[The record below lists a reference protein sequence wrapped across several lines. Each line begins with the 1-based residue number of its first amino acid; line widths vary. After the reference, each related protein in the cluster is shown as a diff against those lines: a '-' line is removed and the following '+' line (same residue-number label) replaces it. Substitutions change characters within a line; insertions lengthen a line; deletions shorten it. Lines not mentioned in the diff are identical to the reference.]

1 MGSMPRTQGAKDKPT
16 TKRRKATP
24 EELERLSPNWKPS
37 VGLPSQV
44 IRTHGERRALNWW
57 ADLSAPE
64 RARWVN
70 WLYANQDRI
79 DLTPAE
85 EWGD

>member
-1 MGSMPRTQGAKDKPT
+1 MPKGGRKEGSKDKQPREV
-16 TKRRKATP
+16 KDASLAALEQYRP
-24 EELERLSPNWKPS
+24 EGT
-37 VGLPSQV
+37 GLPSQV
-44 IRTHGERRALNWW
+44 IRTHGEPRALRWW
-57 ADLSAPE
+57 GKLKPHQ
-64 RARWVN
+64 RAQWVN